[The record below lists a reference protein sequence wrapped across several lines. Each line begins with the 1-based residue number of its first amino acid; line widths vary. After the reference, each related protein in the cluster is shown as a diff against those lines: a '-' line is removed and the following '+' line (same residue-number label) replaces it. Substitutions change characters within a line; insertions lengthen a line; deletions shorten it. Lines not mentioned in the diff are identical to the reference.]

1 MLKLEKKSILK
12 NSQEK
17 DKEKKRLLQ
26 DLSLASGLGL
36 VIAIP
41 LAGGAILGSYLD
53 KKLGTL
59 PLFTLSFILL
69 GLIIVGFNLY
79 KIIKNIIK

>member
-1 MLKLEKKSILK
+1 MLKLEKKSLLK
-12 NSQEK
+12 NSGAQ
-17 DKEKKRLLQ
+17 EKKRLLQ

-53 KKLGTL
+53 KRLGTT
-59 PLFTLSFILL
+59 PIFTLFLILIGTIVISFYLYR
-69 GLIIVGFNLY
+69 IVKDNA
-79 KIIKNIIK
+79 IK